1 MEHGRRDRVAP
12 RAAALMQAA
21 EQSVLGHLGETQRG
35 RPAAVLQSVADAGA
49 TVVEAE
55 LGGRRV
61 VLGDQSD
68 GAVVLGDQS
77 DGAAVLGDQSDGA
90 AIQNVQIDE
99 DVLSVRN
106 LRSLLCFCQF
116 FSERKEHAEVH
127 S

>member
-1 MEHGRRDRVAP
+1 
-12 RAAALMQAA
+12 MQAA

-55 LGGRRV
+55 LGGRR
-61 VLGDQSD
+61 
-68 GAVVLGDQS
+68 VVLGDQS